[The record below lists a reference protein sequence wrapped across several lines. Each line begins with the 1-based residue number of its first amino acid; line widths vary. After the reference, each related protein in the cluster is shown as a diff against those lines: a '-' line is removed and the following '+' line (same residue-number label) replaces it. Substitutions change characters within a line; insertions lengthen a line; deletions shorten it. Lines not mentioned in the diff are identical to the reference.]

1 MTFALKYSSFKANMD
16 YFDSIKNSLENAKNI
31 VIVTNRDAGKD
42 IYASAL
48 GVFFALKDKYNI
60 FLPKDKNPEKLIKF
74 LDNETNKKKIIIS
87 LKNGISEIS
96 YERKNGNVDLCLIP
110 RDGESIKP
118 ENFSCKIVSEEK
130 ENYLSSPGFFDL
142 IVAFNIKSFNELET
156 YFKESPD
163 SIYNCSIINIDNDP
177 QNENYGEINVIEE
190 KKSLSEEISN
200 ILKVI
205 QKNINEKSA
214 GFLLWG
220 ILSLISSKKD
230 KKTFSTI
237 KWLINQGANMYFHN
251 IDSLTKKR
259 FSLLEKTIKNAE
271 LSENDNIYVS
281 TLFEKDFKETGCTS
295 SDLSFII
302 EKMKNYFSIP
312 SFVLL
317 WEGKS
322 SPVSIKGV
330 FYSDKKYLIDAIK
343 QVYNGSY
350 KGKGGIFLLKNMD
363 LPSAEKEITSLLWKK

>member
-1 MTFALKYSSFKANMD
+1 MD